1 MPNQITMPQGNTQT
15 TTPASI
21 AELQALTLYLSVI
34 IDELRKDINLI
45 DLAKIQSF
53 FAMVSG
59 VYAEVVPYFENFD
72 TGYQLQAFASANQ
85 SFNDELM
92 QAYSNQLDGNEIS
105 QTLAMYADLMSRQ
118 ITDML
123 IATLSELSLG
133 E

>member
-1 MPNQITMPQGNTQT
+1 
-15 TTPASI
+15 
-21 AELQALTLYLSVI
+21 
-34 IDELRKDINLI
+34 
-45 DLAKIQSF
+45 
-53 FAMVSG
+53 MVNG

-92 QAYSNQLDGNEIS
+92 QAYYDQMDSNEIS